1 MSHIQL
7 KLESI
12 AISRGYQNAQQ
23 MRDEMGETA
32 YSQLCAKMIPV
43 APAASDDSRT
53 IRVYSVMEPTTQ
65 VFVKTSEQKVHAKL
79 KGIRRDISE
88 QKFSRWAPFAGLP
101 QSIGDGKG
109 GKLKVPSWAW
119 EFVDAA

>member
-1 MSHIQL
+1 MSHIQI

-23 MRDEMGETA
+23 MREQMGETA
-32 YSQLCAKMIPV
+32 YSRLCTNMVPL
-43 APAASDDSRT
+43 APAPSDLART
-53 IRVYSVMEPTTQ
+53 IRVYSVMEPTVQ
-65 VFVKTSEQKVHAKL
+65 VFVKTSEQKVRAKL

-88 QKFSRWAPFAGLP
+88 QKFARWAPFAGLP
-101 QSIGDGKG
+101 EAAGDGKG
-109 GKLKVPSWAW
+109 GVVQKASWKW